1 MNVHALPC
9 LSISEHAMRARL
21 EAGPASPTPVLGALL
36 ATPDSSAPGV
46 CDIPASFELAMTPL
60 HELDT
65 SIWEQRRDQ
74 YHQVWPSWTVCGLYA
89 VDTAPTPTHTTMSH
103 ILCPTDDPCYL
114 LLLSPI
120 SNARQSWQ
128 AFLRTGPTWTPCP
141 LQVTPSDTEQVVLD
155 DAHREGTY
163 SDTAKTDALLTS
175 LQADRQAVHKLHEI
189 LSKACAYVA
198 GMQQGHIPFDSTML
212 RTLHTALVNQQGAQ
226 PAPDSHTS
234 SQAVWA
240 SFLTAMTENLRLL
253 HDLTELHAFATPTA
267 HRAPL

>member
-1 MNVHALPC
+1 MYVP
-9 LSISEHAMRARL
+9 LSLTA
-21 EAGPASPTPVLGALL
+21 
-36 ATPDSSAPGV
+36 D
-46 CDIPASFELAMTPL
+46 
-60 HELDT
+60 
-65 SIWEQRRDQ
+65 
-74 YHQVWPSWTVCGLYA
+74 HQVWPLWTVCGLYA

-128 AFLRTGPTWTPCP
+128 AFQRTGPTWTPCP

-226 PAPDSHTS
+226 PAPDSHVRAMSLTQKTS

-253 HDLTELHAFATPTA
+253 HDVRPRYPLTKPKA
-267 HRAPL
+267 HRTSRVRDPDHP